1 MKLNACHGL
10 NLNAFQGLFC
20 WNSGPQMVA
29 LFWEVV
35 EPLEIG
41 AKKERQ
47 LLGGGVSH

>member
-1 MKLNACHGL
+1 MRFKCLSWFESECLPGA
-10 NLNAFQGLFC
+10 
-20 WNSGPQMVA
+20 PQMVA